1 MPLLHNFFFLK
12 AKMVQLKMVEQNTQK
27 KKKVLNVSSKDP
39 WKKKLKKVQ
48 RDTKESK
55 KKKSFNVAK
64 KKKKVF

>member
-1 MPLLHNFFFLK
+1 MPLLHNFFFLYKYFIKKNLK
-12 AKMVQLKMVEQNTQK
+12 AKMVQLKMVEQNTQE

-55 KKKSFNVAK
+55 KKKKF
-64 KKKKVF
+64 

>member
-1 MPLLHNFFFLK
+1 
-12 AKMVQLKMVEQNTQK
+12 MVQLKMVEQNTQK

-39 WKKKLKKVQ
+39 WKKNLKKVQ

-64 KKKKVF
+64 KKKSVLTLNLLGRGSCR

>member
-1 MPLLHNFFFLK
+1 
-12 AKMVQLKMVEQNTQK
+12 MVQLKMVEQNTQE

-64 KKKKVF
+64 KKKKSVLTLNLLGRGSCR

>member
-1 MPLLHNFFFLK
+1 
-12 AKMVQLKMVEQNTQK
+12 MVQLKMVEQNTQE

-64 KKKKVF
+64 KKKKCFNVEFTGEGKL